1 MECEKLYDY
10 FNDQL
15 SKDEKQKFEEHLKTC
30 KNCQE
35 ELDELNILNE
45 SLPYHVENIVP
56 PKDMKSRIMNNILN
70 DENNEDTSAQE
81 YNDNSQHRPLNT
93 KRNIIKNVSLI
104 SMAALL
110 LISIVGNLYQFNVKD
125 HGSKNK
131 DHHLINKSSA
141 QIIKLKSTEKDQV
154 QGEAFIAKNKKERQ
168 LVVQAQNLQETKG
181 NEAYQVWILKGEK
194 PYRAGTFVSSK
205 NSGIVIFDLSDIEL
219 DKQDKI
225 AITLEPSPN
234 NQAPEGDIIMAGEK
248 G

>member
-1 MECEKLYDY
+1 M
-10 FNDQL
+10 
-15 SKDEKQKFEEHLKTC
+15 
-30 KNCQE
+30 
-35 ELDELNILNE
+35 
-45 SLPYHVENIVP
+45 
-56 PKDMKSRIMNNILN
+56 
-70 DENNEDTSAQE
+70 
-81 YNDNSQHRPLNT
+81 
-93 KRNIIKNVSLI
+93 
-104 SMAALL
+104 
-110 LISIVGNLYQFNVKD
+110 
-125 HGSKNK
+125 
-131 DHHLINKSSA
+131 
-141 QIIKLKSTEKDQV
+141 
-154 QGEAFIAKNKKERQ
+154 AKNKKERQ